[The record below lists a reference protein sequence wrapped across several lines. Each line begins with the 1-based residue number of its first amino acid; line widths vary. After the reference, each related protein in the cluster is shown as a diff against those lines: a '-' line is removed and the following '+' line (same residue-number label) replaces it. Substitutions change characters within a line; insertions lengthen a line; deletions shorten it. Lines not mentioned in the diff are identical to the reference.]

1 MSIARIAPF
10 LVLFIILASSMAFV
24 YEDGSS
30 RSLHNTALSYI
41 PENSTALAY
50 LNENGTRLFL
60 FSINNLSAA
69 IFSEEGVSISTLV
82 PPVFKP
88 NTSLIVNKIGA
99 FESMPLFSLK
109 AEGANGSVITGPVD
123 LMLRGMGIR
132 ANTIDFASPI
142 PGVII
147 AGSLRSIMCS
157 LNSSSQTG
165 SSNLIG
171 DLNFSATFSF
181 VYDLNEG
188 TVETI
193 SGNFSSNVFN
203 AVLLVKSVKEAVYIS
218 IALQY
223 LLGSGFV
230 VLPSFYTI
238 LIIGSTK
245 DPILFMQYDLIRM
258 LFMSGGIIT

>member
-10 LVLFIILASSMAFV
+10 LILFILLASTMTFV
-24 YEDGSS
+24 YEDGNS
-30 RSLHNTALSYI
+30 RSLHKTAISYI

-50 LNENGTRLFL
+50 LNENSTKLFV
-60 FSINNLSAA
+60 FSMNNLSAA
-69 IFSEEGVSISTLV
+69 IFSEEDISISTLI

-88 NTSLIVNKIGA
+88 NTSLIINEIES
-99 FESMPLFSLK
+99 FEGIPLFSIK
-109 AEGANGSVITGPVD
+109 AEGANGSIITGLSD

-132 ANTIDFASPI
+132 TNQIDFASPV

-147 AGSLRSIMCS
+147 VGSLRSIMCS
-157 LNSSSQTG
+157 LNSSSQIG
-165 SSNLIG
+165 YSNLIG
-171 DLNFSATFSF
+171 DLNFSARFSF

-193 SGNFSSNVFN
+193 SGNFSSNMFTG
-203 AVLLVKSVKEAVYIS
+203 VLLVKNVKEAVYIS

-230 VLPSFYTI
+230 VLPSFYNV
-238 LIIGSTK
+238 LIIGSTR
-245 DPILFMQYDLIRM
+245 DPLLFMQYDLIRM
-258 LFMSGGIIT
+258 LFISGGIVT